1 MGWSRNLRAVA
12 GYKFLT
18 LLEKYF
24 IKYPED
30 IDKVLLN
37 IKGALQPGLISDGS
51 PKSVRQSVERCL
63 DMLGGKGNINVFEC
77 GRRDPNT
84 PCEATLATLH
94 WKS

>member
-1 MGWSRNLRAVA
+1 MTYSVPLSLDRPSLSSSHSKTLVILPLSASDRNCRSP
-12 GYKFLT
+12 F
-18 LLEKYF
+18 
-24 IKYPED
+24 
-30 IDKVLLN
+30 
-37 IKGALQPGLISDGS
+37 LISDGS

-63 DMLGGKGNINVFEC
+63 DMLGGKGKINVSEC